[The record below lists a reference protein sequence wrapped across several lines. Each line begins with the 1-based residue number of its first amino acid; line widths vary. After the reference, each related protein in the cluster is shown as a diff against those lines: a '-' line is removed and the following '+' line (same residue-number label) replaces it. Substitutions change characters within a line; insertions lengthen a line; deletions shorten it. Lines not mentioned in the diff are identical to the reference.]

1 MNILEQ
7 NIFHKNI
14 SFTQNLYQE
23 KINLI
28 NQKEEIFRTITRK
41 TLHPE

>member
-1 MNILEQ
+1 MNILKQ
-7 NIFHKNI
+7 NIFDKNI
-14 SFTQNLYQE
+14 SFTQKLYRE

-28 NQKEEIFRTITRK
+28 NKNEEFFRTIARK

>member
-7 NIFHKNI
+7 NIFDKNMP
-14 SFTQNLYQE
+14 FTQKLYQE

-28 NQKEEIFRTITRK
+28 NKNEEIFRTITRK